1 MAGGIDGRQPMGTVD
16 AEVPDSGEEIRRGT
30 RWLLAAFLVLTL
42 LAVNQ
47 LFVLADVADR
57 YWAWTISTEATAAF
71 LGAAYGAGAV
81 LSALSLRQDRWSAI
95 RVPVL
100 TVAVFTVLTLAA
112 TLIHTHRLHL
122 LTGGPVARAVA
133 WTWLGVYLVVPAL
146 CLLVVLGQ
154 EIRRG
159 ARPAALRPI
168 PRWLTGLLAVEGALM
183 GAAGV
188 ALFAGGLAVHH
199 HVETVATFWPWE
211 VTPLSAQVIGAWL
224 LALGFAAALVV
235 RARDLGRQFVAGV
248 AYTVFGVLELVV
260 VVWYRPLVEAD
271 DPWLWAYVGVLVA
284 VVGTGAFGA
293 RAAWPG
299 RAGPRDG
306 RPPRGPAPLRSPG
319 ARAGGS
325 SR

>member
-1 MAGGIDGRQPMGTVD
+1 MGSVG
-16 AEVPDSGEEIRRGT
+16 AEVGDAGEEIRRGT
-30 RWLLAAFLVLTL
+30 RWLLVTFLVLTL

-57 YWAWTISTEATAAF
+57 FWAWSIHTEATAAF
-71 LGAAYGAGAV
+71 LGAAYSAGAV
-81 LSALSLRQDRWSAI
+81 LSALSLRQERWSAI

-100 TVAVFTVLTLAA
+100 TVAVFTVLTSAA
-112 TLIHTHRLHL
+112 TLVHLHRLHL

-133 WTWLGVYLVVPAL
+133 WTWLAVYLVIPAL

-154 EIRRG
+154 EVRRG
-159 ARPAALRPI
+159 PRPAVRHPV
-168 PRWLTGLLAVEGALM
+168 PGWLTGLLVVEGAVLA
-183 GAAGV
+183 AAGG
-188 ALFAGGLAVHH
+188 AMFAGGLAVHH

-235 RARDLGRQFVAGV
+235 RGRDLGPQLVASA
-248 AYTVFGVLELVV
+248 AYTVFGLLQLVV
-260 VVWYRPLVEAD
+260 VVWYRPLVDAA
-271 DPWLWAYVGVLVA
+271 DPWLWAYVVVLVA
-284 VVGTGAFGA
+284 VVGTGAYGV

-306 RPPRGPAPLRSPG
+306 HPPREPEPLRSPG